1 MHLGTLAHTRV
12 APLVVLVGFAL
23 IAGSASVWSTPDPAI
38 ADCDRLAASPNDAVA
53 GRAGVAFENLD
64 GERAQEACRKARG
77 VDPGNARL
85 AFQLGRAQQKLGN
98 YTEALALFEEARSGD
113 YRLADV
119 AIGILYDHGLGVP
132 QDYGRA
138 LEHYNRAA
146 EAGIGVG
153 LSNVADFYAEGLG
166 VEQDDAKALALF
178 QKAAGAGYAPAYGKI
193 ANLLADTHMQGDDT
207 RPVID
212 AYLAAAAQGIGFADS
227 ELGQFYRDGRFGLP
241 ADPLAARAHFEA
253 AITAGDEWAA
263 LHLAELLVFG
273 RDRARRD
280 RARAAEL
287 LAGSA
292 ETGAPP
298 LRATALA
305 LLAEI
310 ALQRKGEEKQAASLI
325 DQALALQ
332 PENAVAH
339 AALAEL
345 LLRTRDFQGA
355 DAALAKAI
363 EAAPDWAPYHLRRA
377 GVQDELHQ
385 AEAAATLRASADKAA
400 QGAGLLPR

>member
-1 MHLGTLAHTRV
+1 MHVGSLARTRV
-12 APLVVLVGFAL
+12 TPLIALVGL
-23 IAGSASVWSTPDPAI
+23 LLLAGSASVWSAPDPAI
-38 ADCDRLAASPNDAVA
+38 ADCDALAASPNDAVP
-53 GRAGVAFENLD
+53 GRAGVALEDMD
-64 GERAQEACRKARG
+64 GERAREACRKARS
-77 VDPGNARL
+77 VDPANARL
-85 AFQLGRAQQKLGN
+85 AFQLGRAEQKVGN
-98 YTEALALFEEARSGD
+98 YSEALTRFEEARSGN

-153 LSNVADFYAEGLG
+153 LSNAADFYAEGLG
-166 VEQDDAKALALF
+166 VTRDDAKALALYR
-178 QKAAGAGYAPAYGKI
+178 QATAAGYVPAYGKI
-193 ANLLADTHMQGDDT
+193 ADLLASTYAQGDDP

-212 AYLAAAAQGIGFADS
+212 AYMVASAHGIGFADS

-241 ADPLAARAHFEA
+241 ADTLAARAHFEA
-253 AITAGDEWAA
+253 AMAAGDEWAA
-263 LHLAELLVFG
+263 LHLAELLVFS
-273 RDRARRD
+273 RDTARRD

-287 LAGSA
+287 LAGPA

-310 ALQRKGEEKQAASLI
+310 ALQRKGAEKQAAALI
-325 DQALALQ
+325 EQALALQ
-332 PENAVAH
+332 PESAIAQ

-345 LLRTRDFQGA
+345 LLRTQDFHGA
-355 DAALAKAI
+355 DAALTKAI

-377 GVQDELHQ
+377 SVQDELHQ
-385 AEAAATLRASADKAA
+385 PEAAATLRASAGTATE
-400 QGAGLLPR
+400 GAGLQPR